1 MRAFHVVVDHQPK
14 RTALKLC
21 NPEDCPL
28 GNGEVETVQCGHFAV
43 SLCQASSFD
52 YVVSSSMLAV
62 SSTRTAVIIPARA
75 IETRMALPIG
85 AVAQ

>member
-1 MRAFHVVVDHQPK
+1 MR
-14 RTALKLC
+14 
-21 NPEDCPL
+21 
-28 GNGEVETVQCGHFAV
+28 
-43 SLCQASSFD
+43 SLRRISLPGLELRLRCQFELA
-52 YVVSSSMLAV
+52 SMLAV